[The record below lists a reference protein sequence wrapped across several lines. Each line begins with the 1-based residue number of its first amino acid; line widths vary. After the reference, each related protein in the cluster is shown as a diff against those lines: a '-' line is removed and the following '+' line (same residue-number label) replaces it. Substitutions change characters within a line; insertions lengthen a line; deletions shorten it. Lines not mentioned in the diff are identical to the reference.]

1 MGESRSHV
9 MFFGHCVT
17 AYGTLADR
25 VASAV
30 MAG

>member
-1 MGESRSHV
+1 

>member
-17 AYGTLADR
+17 AYGTLTEGVTA
-25 VASAV
+25 AN
-30 MAG
+30 MEG